1 MVSDL
6 RKDTEQAITKTTATM
21 HEIMSSNDTE
31 FRKFQERVQQ
41 QIVEDTQLIL
51 ARLSKQ
57 RTDFDLKT
65 NKQDSQIGDLIQ
77 ATDKYAGNFDVMAQ
91 AIAMLV

>member
-41 QIVEDTQLIL
+41 
-51 ARLSKQ
+51 
-57 RTDFDLKT
+57 
-65 NKQDSQIGDLIQ
+65 
-77 ATDKYAGNFDVMAQ
+77 
-91 AIAMLV
+91 